1 MNNMLPN
8 CSNYYGDENDW
19 GFYVD
24 VENIRPSVEC
34 NFEKMTQLY
43 GNEDYCVVNSR
54 LEDINYQQIEG
65 IPEAFINVCSS
76 TFVTT
81 TISFILLFFML

>member
-1 MNNMLPN
+1 MNNMVPN

-43 GNEDYCVVNSR
+43 GREDYSTNNTQ
-54 LEDINYQQIEG
+54 LERMNYSQMEG
-65 IPEAFINVCSS
+65 IPDTFINVCSS
-76 TFVTT
+76 TFVTA
-81 TISFILLFFML
+81 TISFIVLFFML

>member
-1 MNNMLPN
+1 MNNMVPN
-8 CSNYYGDENDW
+8 CSNYYDDENDW

-43 GNEDYCVVNSR
+43 GHQDCSTNNTQ
-54 LEDINYQQIEG
+54 LERVNYQQMEG
-65 IPEAFINVCSS
+65 IPDAFINVCSS
-76 TFVTT
+76 TFVTA
-81 TISFILLFFML
+81 TISFIVLFFML

>member
-1 MNNMLPN
+1 MNSMFPN
-8 CSNYYGDENDW
+8 CSNYYDDENDW

-43 GNEDYCVVNSR
+43 GHEDFSTNNTQ
-54 LEDINYQQIEG
+54 LESVNYQQMEG
-65 IPEAFINVCSS
+65 IPDAFINVCSS
-76 TFVTT
+76 TVVTA

>member
-1 MNNMLPN
+1 MNNIVPN

-43 GNEDYCVVNSR
+43 GHEDYSTNNTQ
-54 LEDINYQQIEG
+54 LERMNYSQMEG
-65 IPEAFINVCSS
+65 IPDTFINVCSS
-76 TFVTT
+76 TFVTA
-81 TISFILLFFML
+81 TISFIVLFFML